1 MIRWNRQVIAPPAL
15 QGHGS
20 AERKVTWSEL
30 FYDLTFVVA
39 VNQLATTFSEDL
51 SWRGFGSFVLLFL
64 PVWWAWV
71 GQTFYLTRFDSD
83 DLVHQALT
91 AIKMFFV
98 VCMSFSIPQ
107 ALGAQSHVFVLSYA
121 AIRTLLVVDYLRV
134 SRHVP
139 QARVLAQRYAAGFGL
154 AVMIWL
160 ASLAVPISVRPL
172 FWLLAIALDFAVP
185 FTAGRYATEIP
196 PRTHHLPERFGLFT
210 IIVIGE
216 SVAANVI
223 ALQNTKFSVST
234 LITAALGWLII
245 YFVWHGY
252 FNGVR
257 GAESRSIGDR
267 SQARAFRAWMYLH
280 VSLTIGVVTSAI
292 LIKKA
297 IQFPTEAVGPV
308 IGWLTVL
315 SGFLGMHSLYLI
327 FLTTPQ
333 RTCTGLIRK
342 LLRPHGWVNAIYLV
356 SGLWVSGWSRQA
368 LLIWTL
374 LAWGSHFVL
383 TLREEVAQLSAD
395 HHSEI

>member
-15 QGHGS
+15 QSHGS
-20 AERKVTWSEL
+20 TERKVTWSEL

-39 VNQLATTFSEDL
+39 VNQLATTFSADL
-51 SWRGFGSFVLLFL
+51 SWRGFGNFVLLFL

-91 AIKMFFV
+91 AVKMFFV
-98 VCMSFSIPQ
+98 VCLSFSIPQ

-139 QARVLAQRYAAGFGL
+139 LARVLAQRYASGFAL
-154 AVMIWL
+154 AVVIWL
-160 ASLAVPISVRPL
+160 LSLVVPISIRPL
-172 FWLLAIALDFAVP
+172 FWLLAIILDFAVP
-185 FTAGRYATEIP
+185 FTAGQYATKIP

-223 ALQNTKFSVST
+223 ALQNTKFSIPT
-234 LITAALGWLII
+234 LITAGLGWMTI

-257 GAESRSIGDR
+257 AAESRAIGDR
-267 SQARAFRAWMYLH
+267 AQARAFRAWMYLH
-280 VSLTIGVVTSAI
+280 VPLTIGVVTSAI
-292 LIKKA
+292 LIKKT
-297 IQFPTEAVGPV
+297 IQFPAEAAGSVA
-308 IGWLTVL
+308 GWLTIL
-315 SGFLGMHSLYLI
+315 SGFLAMHSLYLI

-333 RTCTGLIRK
+333 RTCTGFIRR
-342 LLRPHGWVNAIYLV
+342 LLRPHGWVNATYMV
-356 SGLWVSGWSRQA
+356 SG
-368 LLIWTL
+368 
-374 LAWGSHFVL
+374 F
-383 TLREEVAQLSAD
+383 
-395 HHSEI
+395 